1 MKLQS
6 KRVGTLADQ
15 ITLEQQMISD
25 GRDRYLDRQAD
36 LKNLSISKTH
46 SRFMD
51 EAVDAVGGYLQQ
63 YKLDT
68 EAKDPHLQ
76 KPQWYQMLCDLDID
90 LLSYLTL
97 STCMEAV
104 GQHWPRNKFL
114 IRIGM
119 RVEMEYYSILLKE
132 YDKKLY
138 SRLEKEA
145 VKRHSGLKQRKDYV
159 SAVAAKEGFEYTW
172 WSNEKRTKMS
182 QPLFNAVMEGC
193 DMFETWTATEK
204 GKDIVRLGFTKEFSE
219 VLADADFEESWSH
232 PILMPTITEP
242 RGWSDTDSGC
252 YIDPAMAKFTPLV
265 RKSNPKQRAMIR
277 KAIKDDEFNDVFD
290 AINAIQRTPYVI
302 NEYVLEAVRWSWDE
316 GKSLGDKFPS
326 KCKRDAVE
334 FPDDYADLP
343 DKEKK
348 RYRLMASETVA
359 FNRKVD
365 SDITVMKSDLAVADT
380 MSEYECFWLP
390 HNFDWRGRVYPIPN
404 FNHHREDHIRS
415 MFLLARGEPLDVEGA
430 KWVAYQ
436 CANAGDF
443 KNEAGDR
450 ISKLSF
456 DERLAWTM
464 DNQEWILE
472 CGRDF
477 KSTFDLWKDADKPF
491 AFLAAAYEL
500 LQYVEKGEGNHICGL
515 PINLDGSN
523 SGTQHFAALGLN
535 ENDGK
540 LVNLIPTDL
549 PEDIYEAVASVVR
562 TSMKD
567 DGSREA
573 KEWLDF
579 GVDRKVVKRP
589 TMTFGY
595 SATRIGFRQQIADD
609 TMKPMKREI
618 TMGERKELPFED
630 EFNACRCLADHTWD
644 AVHGVVKGA
653 AEGMQ
658 FFKDIAHTMSEY
670 GLPVIWKTP
679 IGFPVVNSYHP
690 KSVRRVHLFLYDRE
704 LKARRKTFSN
714 VAINDEKKLD
724 KKRVRSSISPNIIH
738 SLDSSHLLGTVL
750 TGLMNGIRDY
760 MLIHDSFATTPAKT
774 WKMFHVVRDAF
785 IEQYAGRCIYSEIL
799 ASEAQRLPEHARIEL
814 PKAPVKGNLDLEGI
828 RSSLYCFS

>member
-1 MKLQS
+1 MKQQS
-6 KRVGTLADQ
+6 KRVGTLTDQ
-15 ITLEQQMISD
+15 ITLEQQMISE

-36 LKNLSISKTH
+36 LKNLAISKTH

-51 EAVDAVGGYLQQ
+51 EAVDTVSHYLQQ
-63 YKLDT
+63 YKDDLDT
-68 EAKDPHLQ
+68 KDGHLQ
-76 KPQWYQMLCDLDID
+76 KPQWYQMLCDLDTD
-90 LLSYLTL
+90 LLAYLTL

-119 RVEMEYYSILLKE
+119 RVEMEYYSISLKE
-132 YDKKLY
+132 YDKQLY
-138 SRLEKEA
+138 NRLQKEA
-145 VKRHSGLKQRKDYV
+145 IRRHSSLKQRKDYV
-159 SAVAAKEGFEYTW
+159 SAVAAKEGFKYTW

-193 DMFETWTATEK
+193 DMFETWTTTEK

-219 VLADADFEESWSH
+219 VLAEADFRESWSH

-242 RGWSDTDSGC
+242 RGWDDMDSGC
-252 YIDPAMAKFTPLV
+252 YIDPAMAKFTPLI
-265 RKSNPKQRAMIR
+265 RKSNPLQRAMVR
-277 KAIKDDEFNDVFD
+277 NSIKRGEFQDVFD
-290 AINAIQRTPYVI
+290 AINAIQRTSYKI
-302 NEYVLEAVRWSWDE
+302 NSFVLEAVQWAWDN
-316 GKSLGDKFPS
+316 GKSLGDKFPT
-326 KCKRDAVE
+326 KVKKDAVV
-334 FPDDYADLP
+334 FPDDYDQLT

-348 RYRLMASETVA
+348 RYRLLASETIA

-365 SDITVMKSDLAVADT
+365 SDITVMKSDLAVAKL
-380 MSEYECFWLP
+380 MNEYESFWLP

-415 MFLLARGEPLDVEGA
+415 MFLLSRGQPLDEEGA

-443 KNEAGDR
+443 RTPEGKR
-450 ISKLSF
+450 VSKLHF
-456 DERLAWTM
+456 DERVEWTLE
-464 DNQEWILE
+464 NQEWILE
-472 CGRDF
+472 CARDF
-477 KSTFDLWKDADKPF
+477 RSTYDLWKNADKPF
-491 AFLAAAYEL
+491 AFLAAANEL
-500 LQYVEKGEGNHICGL
+500 LQYVEEGEGNHICGL

-540 LVNLIPTDL
+540 LVNLIPSDL

-562 TSMKD
+562 SSMNE
-567 DGSREA
+567 DGSKEA
-573 KEWLDF
+573 QEWLDF
-579 GVDRKVVKRP
+579 GIDRKVVKRP

-609 TMKPMKREI
+609 TMKPIKREI
-618 TMGERKELPFED
+618 TMGDRQDFPFRD

-644 AVHGVVKGA
+644 AVHQVVKGA
-653 AEGMQ
+653 SEGMQ

-670 GLPVIWKTP
+670 DLPVVWKTP

-690 KSVRRVHLFLYDRE
+690 KSVRRVNLFLYDRD
-704 LKARRKTFSN
+704 LKERRNTNSN
-714 VAINDEKKLD
+714 VAIDNEKKLD

-738 SLDSSHLLGTVL
+738 SLDSSHLLSTVL
-750 TGLMNGIRDY
+750 FGLDNDIRDF
-760 MLIHDSFATTPAKT
+760 MLIHDSFATIPANT
-774 WKMFHVVRDAF
+774 WKMFHVVRAAF
-785 IEQYAGRCIYSEIL
+785 VDQYKDKCIYSEIL
-799 ASEAQRLPEHARIEL
+799 ASASNKLPGHAQIEL
-814 PKAPVKGNLDLEGI
+814 PKVPAKGNLDLEGI
-828 RSSLYCFS
+828 RSSFYCFS

>member
-15 ITLEQQMISD
+15 ITLEQQMISA

-36 LKNLSISKTH
+36 LKNLAVSKTH
-46 SRFMD
+46 GRFMD
-51 EAVDAVGGYLQQ
+51 DAVVGVAAYLQQ
-63 YKLDT
+63 YKHELDNKA
-68 EAKDPHLQ
+68 EHLQ
-76 KPQWYQMLCDLDID
+76 KPQWYEMLCDLDLE

-119 RVEMEYYSILLKE
+119 RVEMEYYSISLK
-132 YDKKLY
+132 KFNKNLY
-138 SRLEKEA
+138 NRLQKEA
-145 VKRHSGLKQRKDYV
+145 IRRHSGLKQRKDYV

-204 GKDIVRLGFTKEFSE
+204 GKDIVRLGFTKEFSDT
-219 VLADADFEESWSH
+219 LAAADFEESWSH

-242 RGWSDTDSGC
+242 RGWADMDSGC

-265 RKSNPKQRAMIR
+265 RKSNPLQRTMIR
-277 KAIKDDEFNDVFD
+277 NAIERNEFNDVFD
-290 AINAIQRTPYVI
+290 AINAIQRTPYKI
-302 NEYVLEAVRWSWDE
+302 NEFILDAVKWAWDE
-316 GKSLGDKFPS
+316 GLSLGDKFPS
-326 KCKRDAVE
+326 KVKKDPVV
-334 FPDDYADLP
+334 FPDNYDELSDN
-343 DKEKK
+343 EKK

-359 FNRKVD
+359 YNRKVD
-365 SDITVMKSDLAVADT
+365 SDITVMKSDLAVAT
-380 MSEYECFWLP
+380 NMSEYQNFWLP

-415 MFLLARGEPLDVEGA
+415 MFLLSRGQPLDEEGA

-443 KNEAGDR
+443 RNEKGER
-450 ISKLSF
+450 VSKLNF
-456 DERLAWTM
+456 DDRLQWTL
-464 DNQEWILE
+464 DNQEWILD
-472 CGRDF
+472 CARDF
-477 KSTFDLWKDADKPF
+477 RSTYDLWKKADKPF
-491 AFLAAAYEL
+491 AFLAAANEL

-562 TSMKD
+562 RSMTD
-567 DGSREA
+567 DGSKEA
-573 KEWLDF
+573 QEWLEF

-618 TMGERKELPFED
+618 TMGERQDFPFTD

-644 AVHGVVKGA
+644 AVHTVVKGA

-670 GLPVIWKTP
+670 DLPVVWKTP

-690 KSVRRVHLFLYDRE
+690 KSVRRVHLFLYDRD
-704 LKARRKTFSN
+704 LKEKRETLSN
-714 VAINDEKKLD
+714 VAVDNEKKLD

-738 SLDSSHLLGTVL
+738 SLDSSHLLNTVL
-750 TGLMNGIRDY
+750 TGLENDIRDY
-760 MLIHDSFATTPAKT
+760 MLIHDSFATTPANT
-774 WKMFHVVRDAF
+774 WKMFHVVRSAF
-785 IEQYAGRCIYSEIL
+785 IDQYQDKCIYSEIL
-799 ASEAQRLPEHARIEL
+799 ASASKKLPAHAQIEL
-814 PKAPVKGNLDLEGI
+814 PKVPQKGNLDLEGI